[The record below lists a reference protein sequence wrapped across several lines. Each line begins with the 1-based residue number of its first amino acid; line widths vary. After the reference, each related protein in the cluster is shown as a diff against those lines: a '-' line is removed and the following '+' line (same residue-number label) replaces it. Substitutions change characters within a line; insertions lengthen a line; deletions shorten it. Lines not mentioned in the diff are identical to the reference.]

1 MKRIVT
7 AVLALVVVGGL
18 SLGQAKADSNVCRPA
33 KANFTAVRYGGGRFG
48 CGSWCRPRP
57 CYWHHY
63 RPHCR

>member
-18 SLGQAKADSNVCRPA
+18 SMGQAKASGFCRPA
-33 KANFTAVRYGGGRFG
+33 RATLTAVRYGGARFG
-48 CGSWCRPRP
+48 CGSWYRPVP
-57 CYWHHY
+57 SCWHHY